1 MLNETCEAVVR
12 VTDGGGVSARRRR
25 GEPCGRD
32 ACSHVRHGEKLRPVC
47 WVHLQAAA
55 NPERAAL
62 LEFAE

>member
-12 VTDGGGVSARRRR
+12 VTDGGGVSGGGAASHA
-25 GEPCGRD
+25 GRD

-55 NPERAAL
+55 NPERAVP
-62 LEFAE
+62 LEFAAD